1 MFNEYRAIQ
10 ENFKGE
16 RISIYQTGSTFS
28 DAGHA
33 FQNVRPHIQSVKKTL
48 DVASTIATEQ
58 DVLFDRKTKTFYRDY
73 QGDSPEDIIDCL
85 VDAYLSLEAYVIN
98 QAIL

>member
-1 MFNEYRAIQ
+1 MFNEYRTIQ

-28 DAGHA
+28 DAGQA
-33 FQNVRPHIQSVKKTL
+33 YQNVRSHIQSVKKTL

-58 DVLFDRKTKTFYRDY
+58 GVLFDRKTKTFYRD
-73 QGDSPEDIIDCL
+73 QLGDSDNDIIDSL

-98 QAIL
+98 QTIL

>member
-1 MFNEYRAIQ
+1 MFNEYRTIQ

-28 DAGHA
+28 DAGQA
-33 FQNVRPHIQSVKKTL
+33 FQSVRPYIQSVKKTL
-48 DVASTIATEQ
+48 DVASTIAAEQ
-58 DVLFDRKTKTFYRDY
+58 DVLFDRKTKSFYQDY

-85 VDAYLSLEAYVIN
+85 VDAYLSLEAYVMN
-98 QAIL
+98 QTIL